1 MTITL
6 DHVQH
11 LAGQLSPL
19 DQVRLIEYLS
29 RQIAPALAET
39 AAAPATTSDEDAWA
53 KLARLREEFRQMGPV
68 SPSPAEQLE
77 ADRRERDAM
86 LMGRRADDVHT

>member
-6 DHVQH
+6 DDAQH
-11 LAGQLSPL
+11 LVDQLSPL
-19 DQVRLIEYLS
+19 DQLRLIEYLS
-29 RQIAPALAET
+29 RQIAPALAGPPT
-39 AAAPATTSDEDAWA
+39 TPANTGAEDAWA
-53 KLARLREEFRQMGPV
+53 KLARLREEFRQLGPV

-86 LMGRRADDVHT
+86 LMGRAADDVHT

>member
-6 DHVQH
+6 DDARQLVD
-11 LAGQLSPL
+11 QLSPL
-19 DQVRLIEYLS
+19 DQLRLIEYLS

-39 AAAPATTSDEDAWA
+39 STAPAPVDAEDAWG
-53 KLARLREEFRQMGPV
+53 KLARLREEFRELGPV
-68 SPSPAEQLE
+68 SPSPAEQLD

-86 LMGRRADDVHT
+86 LMGRTADDVHT

>member
-1 MTITL
+1 MPISL
-6 DHVQH
+6 DDVQH
-11 LAGQLSPL
+11 LADQLSPL

-39 AAAPATTSDEDAWA
+39 ATPPVAVSDEAAWA

-68 SPSPAEQLE
+68 SPSPAEQLD

-86 LMGRRADDVHT
+86 LMGRASDNVHT

>member
-6 DHVQH
+6 DDARH
-11 LAGQLSPL
+11 LVDQLSPL
-19 DQVRLIEYLS
+19 DQLRLIEYLS
-29 RQIAPALAET
+29 RQIAPALAAT
-39 AAAPATTSDEDAWA
+39 PAVPANVSAEDAWA
-53 KLARLREEFRQMGPV
+53 RLAQLREEFRQLGPV

-86 LMGRRADDVHT
+86 LMGRAGDDVHA